1 MSKVEEKQPTRR
13 SVRRVAERLWR
24 IGAIPCK
31 SIRQTHC
38 TIQTI
43 AIFWVSISDQK
54 ANLSFCNHSVQCF
67 PCISRLKSI
76 ADHENHPQFLWKSLM
91 FYPYGAHDHCTLWIE
106 RMTQASLN
114 KSPAVSNIGC
124 LQDTLGFYR

>member
-24 IGAIPCK
+24 FGAIPCK

-54 ANLSFCNHSVQCF
+54 ANLGFCNHSVQCF

-76 ADHENHPQFLWKSLM
+76 ADHENHPQFL
-91 FYPYGAHDHCTLWIE
+91 PEEPIA
-106 RMTQASLN
+106 
-114 KSPAVSNIGC
+114 
-124 LQDTLGFYR
+124 

>member
-1 MSKVEEKQPTRR
+1 MSKVEEKQATRR

-54 ANLSFCNHSVQCF
+54 ANLGFCNHSVQCS

-76 ADHENHPQFLWKSLM
+76 ADHENHPQFLRKSLI
-91 FYPYGAHDHCTLWIE
+91 YRE
-106 RMTQASLN
+106 NVLN
-114 KSPAVSNIGC
+114 SRLSG
-124 LQDTLGFYR
+124 QSDTLE

>member
-1 MSKVEEKQPTRR
+1 MSKVEEKQPTGR

-24 IGAIPCK
+24 IGDIPCK

-43 AIFWVSISDQK
+43 AIFWVSISEQK
-54 ANLSFCNHSVQCF
+54 ANLGFCNHSVQCF

-76 ADHENHPQFLWKSLM
+76 ADHENHPQFLPEEPL
-91 FYPYGAHDHCTLWIE
+91 FL
-106 RMTQASLN
+106 R
-114 KSPAVSNIGC
+114 
-124 LQDTLGFYR
+124 